1 MRFDTAL
8 LCGMDP
14 QDIRADGSR
23 VTHRGRI
30 GAEVID
36 VNRHMNTL
44 GYDAL
49 FNIAEHNLFWTAGI
63 DEAWVEAQDFS
74 LFRLEKTL
82 RYENELL
89 HDMAFEIRSRII
101 ATDGRKIHHLH
112 ELVRLSDGAR
122 AAVMDALSIHI
133 DLRQR
138 KSCAIHDPKVRAA
151 ILALR
156 DAALPQAWPKGAVD
170 RGLRQ
175 IEC

>member
-8 LCGMDP
+8 LCGRAA
-14 QDIRADGSR
+14 QDIRSDGSR
-23 VTHRGRI
+23 VTHRGRV

-44 GYDAL
+44 GYDIL
-49 FNIAEHNLFWTAGI
+49 FNISEHNLFWTAGI
-63 DEAWVEAQDFS
+63 DETWVEAGGFS

-89 HDMAFEIRSRII
+89 HDTEIEIRSRIL
-101 ATDGRKIHHLH
+101 ATDGRKIHHFH
-112 ELVRLSDGAR
+112 ELIRLSDGAR

-133 DLRQR
+133 DLGQR
-138 KSCAIHDPKVRAA
+138 KSCAIRDPQVRAQ

-156 DAALPQAWPKGAVD
+156 DASAGQAWPAGAVA

-175 IEC
+175 GG

>member
-8 LCGMDP
+8 LCGMAP
-14 QDIRADGSR
+14 QDIRSDGSR

-30 GAEVID
+30 GADVID

-49 FNIAEHNLFWTAGI
+49 FNIAEHNLFWIAGI
-63 DEAWVEAQDFS
+63 DETWVEAQGFS

-82 RYENELL
+82 RYENEVL
-89 HDMAFEIRSRII
+89 HDTAVEIRSRIL
-101 ATDGRKIHHLH
+101 ATDGRKVHHLH
-112 ELVRLSDGAR
+112 EMIRLSDGAR
-122 AAVMDALSIHI
+122 AAVKDALSIHI
-133 DLRQR
+133 DLGQR
-138 KSCAIHDPKVRAA
+138 KSCVIHDPDVRAR

-156 DAALPQAWPKGAVD
+156 DVAAGQPWPKGAVD

-175 IEC
+175 AE